1 MKKLYRSKSNR
12 WFTGLCGGLG
22 EYFGIDPIIIRI
34 VAALLEFSVLGLI
47 AYFIISYYVPEQPED
62 ENEPVKAEFENTENS

>member
-1 MKKLYRSKSNR
+1 MKKLYRSKNNR

-34 VAALLEFSVLGLI
+34 VAALLEFSILGLI
-47 AYFIISYYVPEQPED
+47 AYFIVSYYVPEQPDD
-62 ENEPVKAEFENTENS
+62 ENEPVKAEFENIENN